1 MKRLMKAVFAAVCMM
16 SFSSFAQGAGH
27 TFASVCEK
35 LAEHPNMTGN
45 FTQIKTISAVNRS
58 LKSSGTFIFSLD
70 GIMWKTEKP
79 FPSTLAV
86 GMTSV
91 IQTMA
96 NGKQTVIDASSNQ
109 IFTSI
114 STTLSAV
121 FGGDSAKIAENFNVS
136 FSSAGSTWKAVLTP
150 KDSMVAKILSS
161 IQIGGSVSSSF
172 ADLNQIVMTEATN
185 DTITYNFTDQKYP
198 KELTDAEKA
207 YFIAK

>member
-1 MKRLMKAVFAAVCMM
+1 MKKIVSALII
-16 SFSSFAQGAGH
+16 SIFSALFLNAE
-27 TFASVCEK
+27 TFDSVCKK
-35 LAEHPNMTGN
+35 LSEHPNMTGN
-45 FTQIKTISAVNRS
+45 FTQIKHISTVNRD
-58 LKSSGTFIFSLD
+58 LKSSGTFIFSLE

-96 NGKQTVIDASSNQ
+96 NGKQVVIDASQNQ

-121 FGGDSAKIAENFNVS
+121 FGGDAEKIAENFNVS
-136 FSSAGSTWKAVLTP
+136 FSSSGSTWKAVLTP

-161 IQIGGSVSSSF
+161 IQIGGTTSASF
-172 ADLNQIVMTEATN
+172 ADLNQIIMTEATT

-198 KELTDAEKA
+198 KELSADEKA
-207 YFIAK
+207 YFTAK